1 MLSRKRKFK
10 KITKAEP
17 SFLVKLYKILNESE
31 YTSYIHW
38 SPDGLSIIISDTIG
52 LTKKVLPKFYN
63 HHNYASFVRQLNMY
77 NFHKIRN
84 SSNSNEQI
92 FQHDKF
98 IKGITIDEVKN
109 IRRKIH
115 NYDSLEI
122 ENSINKNSTNEE
134 CLKKLITIFSNEN
147 KKENDKN
154 NVNNIQQILSYLLLK
169 TNENYNEQNQLKKQ
183 IELLT
188 QQNNILM
195 SKIEYNNQKIISQ
208 NNFYKKMKGMAL
220 FIITLIMR
228 ISQNK
233 NLNNMTSQNT
243 NSKNLFKNLI
253 YKYIDL
259 HYNNQN
265 NFNNQNIFSNHNLN
279 INSIK
284 ESPTQTENEEI
295 TKNNIVEKNE
305 TFSINTNS
313 KSNESTIL
321 INLRDNLTSKKIN
334 ESFCD
339 DLSLASFPSH
349 NFFDIDLNLTKHNSS
364 SFNLLNVNN
373 NISN

>member
-1 MLSRKRKFK
+1 MLSRKRFHSKSEK
-10 KITKAEP
+10 SE
-17 SFLVKLYKILNESE
+17 SFLLKLFEILRTKSYFQFINWSE
-31 YTSYIHW
+31 
-38 SPDGLSIIISDTIG
+38 DGKSIVIKEITG
-52 LTKKVLPKFYN
+52 LTKKVLPKFYK

-169 TNENYNEQNQLKKQ
+169 TNENYNEQNQLKKK
-183 IELLT
+183 IDLLT

-233 NLNNMTSQNT
+233 NLNNMKSQNT

-265 NFNNQNIFSNHNLN
+265 KFNNQNIFSNHNLN

-305 TFSINTNS
+305 TFSINNNS
-313 KSNESTIL
+313 NSSESTIL
-321 INLRDNLTSKKIN
+321 INLRENLTSKKIN

-364 SFNLLNVNN
+364 FNLLNVNN

>member
-1 MLSRKRKFK
+1 MKLFEILRTKSYFQFINWSEDGKSIVIKE
-10 KITKAEP
+10 IT
-17 SFLVKLYKILNESE
+17 
-31 YTSYIHW
+31 
-38 SPDGLSIIISDTIG
+38 G
-52 LTKKVLPKFYN
+52 LTKKVLPKFYK

-183 IELLT
+183 IDLLT

-233 NLNNMTSQNT
+233 NLNNMKSQNT

-265 NFNNQNIFSNHNLN
+265 KFNNQNIFSNHNLN

-364 SFNLLNVNN
+364 FNLLNVNN